1 MTLTVKGLTGGY
13 SSQPV
18 LKDIN
23 FEIAS
28 GEIVGLI
35 GLNGAGKSTT
45 IKHIIGLMRAMKGEI
60 AIDGHQLIDDTNAYR
75 QSFTYIPEMPVLY
88 EALTL
93 KEHIELTGMAY
104 GLGKEEALRNA
115 QPLLETFRLDKR
127 LDWLPIHFSKG
138 MKQKVMIVCAFLVET
153 SLYVVDEPFLGLDP
167 LAIHDFIDTL
177 KAKRDA
183 GASVLMTTHVLAT
196 AEQYCDRFLFLADGE
211 LVAAGTLD
219 EIRVQYQLPGATLDD
234 LYLHL
239 AKGADDHA
247 SA

>member
-18 LKDIN
+18 LKDIDFN
-23 FEIAS
+23 IQS

-35 GLNGAGKSTT
+35 GLNGAGKSTI

-60 AIDGHQLIDDTNAYR
+60 SIDGHQLTDDADVYR
-75 QSFTYIPEMPVLY
+75 QAFTYIPEMPVLY

-93 KEHIELTGMAY
+93 REHIELTGMAY
-104 GLGKEEALRNA
+104 GLSKEEALKNA

-138 MKQKVMIVCAFLVET
+138 MKQKVMIVCAFLVDT
-153 SLYVVDEPFLGLDP
+153 SLYVIDEPFLGLDP
-167 LAIHDFIDTL
+167 LAIHDFIDLL
-177 KAKRDA
+177 KAKRED

-219 EIRVQYQLPGATLDD
+219 EIRQQYQMPKATLDD
-234 LYLHL
+234 LYLRL
-239 AKGADDHA
+239 AKGANDHA